1 MTCRP
6 ASSRTKRQCSPF
18 ALMIYRAIVSA
29 ALNQKRCEP
38 ANKTPDHFISSNQLI
53 GFSAT
58 PANYF
63 LAVRCTREKKKVP
76 EWIHIHGC
84 RAPRGVWIWT
94 KLIFLH
100 VSLREK
106 HMAERRSF
114 IIAGLPLLLSSLSS
128 GRFLNHVLQGHIE
141 RYVYI
146 YIHSQVRRG
155 SRSRALFL
163 SPFFLRWVSQ
173 TNAGWQA
180 TNKET

>member
-53 GFSAT
+53 GFPAT
-58 PANYF
+58 SANYF
-63 LAVRCTREKKKVP
+63 LAVRCTREEKSP
-76 EWIHIHGC
+76 
-84 RAPRGVWIWT
+84 RMNSFSRLQSAPRCLNLNKINFFACIT
-94 KLIFLH
+94 A
-100 VSLREK
+100 REA
-106 HMAERRSF
+106 HGGEALVYYCETAVAS
-114 IIAGLPLLLSSLSS
+114 LLSRLAVFSIMYSRVIS
-128 GRFLNHVLQGHIE
+128 KGTCIF
-141 RYVYI
+141 
-146 YIHSQVRRG
+146 IHSQVRRG

>member
-53 GFSAT
+53 GFPAT

-63 LAVRCTREKKKVP
+63 LAVRCTREEKSP
-76 EWIHIHGC
+76 
-84 RAPRGVWIWT
+84 RMNSFSRLQSAPRCLNLNKIN
-94 KLIFLH
+94 FFCMYH
-100 VSLREK
+100 C
-106 HMAERRSF
+106 ERSTWRRG
-114 IIAGLPLLLSSLSS
+114 ARLLLRDCRCFSSLSS

-146 YIHSQVRRG
+146 YTLSGTQRQQKQ
-155 SRSRALFL
+155 SSFSLSFLFEMG
-163 SPFFLRWVSQ
+163 VS
-173 TNAGWQA
+173 
-180 TNKET
+180 NKCWLASY